1 MNWFTGV
8 VLYVL
13 IWWTALFAVLPF
25 GTRTVAEA
33 DPKSGWRGTPERPRL
48 LMKVIATTIVATI
61 IWGGAVALI
70 ESPYVSFRH
79 GWWAMPEDA
88 PH

>member
-25 GTRTVAEA
+25 GAHSPPHP
-33 DPKSGWRGTPERPRL
+33 DPATGWRGAPEQPRL
-48 LMKVIATTIVATI
+48 LLKIVATSI
-61 IWGGAVALI
+61 VAAVIWFGAWLLI
-70 ESPYVSFRH
+70 TSPYLSFRH
-79 GWWAMPEDA
+79 GWLALPDG
-88 PH
+88 